1 MCVWKTQELRF
12 RALPTKTDTVLLAE
26 VESTELFIKAYGAI
40 TERDRQWLGEDR
52 FDRICIAKSKGIR
65 ESTFYKEVF
74 NFSDDDLVK
83 RKLKPHAITSRFRD
97 ILRIPEVNDYVKAVS
112 LDDTPSWTEA
122 MHELRVD
129 AQAVIRQKL
138 HRGANSENPDAA
150 TVKLAQW
157 AAEQELGR
165 PIEQHKHTHEIGE
178 NFRKAIGDAA
188 NRIAGELSDRLGT
201 EEPYAV
207 IDAEVSDL
215 GDGESTPGEES

>member
-1 MCVWKTQELRF
+1 M
-12 RALPTKTDTVLLAE
+12 PTKTDMELLAG
-26 VESTELFIKAYGAI
+26 VESTELFNKAYNALP
-40 TERDRQWLGEDR
+40 ERDKRWLGEDK
-52 FDRICIAKSKGIR
+52 FDRICIAKSKGMR
-65 ESTFYKEVF
+65 ESMFSKEVF
-74 NFSDDDLVK
+74 NFSDEDLVQ
-83 RKLKPHAITSRFRD
+83 RKLRPYAITTRFKD

-138 HRGANSENPDAA
+138 NRGANSENPDAA
-150 TVKLAQW
+150 SVKLAQW
-157 AAEQELGR
+157 AAEQELGK

-215 GDGESTPGEES
+215 GDGESIPGEES